1 VKANAGFSLVELLLA
16 SAIGLLLVSITLVLT
31 GQAEGTF
38 QAQPDAAD
46 MQQRLRVAIDA
57 VTKDLMMAGAGMDV
71 GPAAGPLNRFFAPV
85 LPYRVGAWQPGEP
98 GSYDTRVISITFVP
112 RGAPQTTT
120 MDSLAGVTSDVRIR
134 LGAGCPVTDTLC
146 GFREEMSVVVFDDSG
161 AHDVFTVRAAAA
173 QTLSLEL
180 RGTQLSRAYSAGAY
194 IAQVSI
200 DTYYLKSDPPSG
212 AFQLAHYDGFRSD
225 VPVTDHVVDLGFE
238 YYGEPRPPA
247 VVRALSQTDGP
258 WTTYGPK
265 PPEAEVDDPRDSWP
279 AGENCVFA
287 LVGGSHVPR
296 LADLSLGGDG
306 LVRLDPASLS
316 DGPWC
321 PDAGVPGRFDA
332 DLLRIR
338 KVAVTM
344 RVQVASSALRG
355 PAGALF
361 ARGGIS
367 RGGERFV
374 PDQEIRFD
382 VTPRNLNLD
391 R

>member
-1 VKANAGFSLVELLLA
+1 MRADTGFSLVELLLA
-16 SAIGLLLVSITLVLT
+16 SAIGLLLVSATLVLT
-31 GQAEGTF
+31 SQAEGTF

-46 MQQRLRVAIDA
+46 MQQRLRVAVET
-57 VTKDLMMAGAGMDV
+57 VTRDLMMAGAGLDV
-71 GPAAGPLNRFFAPV
+71 GAAAGPLNRFFAPV
-85 LPYRVGAWQPGEP
+85 LPYRIGAWQPAEP
-98 GSYDTRVISITFVP
+98 GSFDTRAISIIFVP
-112 RGAPQTTT
+112 HGAPHTTT
-120 MDSLAGVTSDVRIR
+120 MDSLVGATGDVRIR

-146 GFREEMSVVVFDDSG
+146 GFREGMGVVVFDDSG
-161 AHDVFTVRAAAA
+161 AHDVFTVRAVAA

-180 RGTQLSRAYSAGAY
+180 RGTQLSRAYGAGAH
-194 IAQVSI
+194 IAQVSV

-225 VPVTDHVVDLGFE
+225 LPVTDQVVDLGFE
-238 YYGEPRPPA
+238 YYGEPRPPTLLRSLGEA
-247 VVRALSQTDGP
+247 DGP
-258 WTTYGPK
+258 WTTYGPR
-265 PPEAEVDDPRDSWP
+265 PPEAEVDDPRDTWP

-287 LVGGSHVPR
+287 LVAGSHVPR

-306 LVRLDPASLS
+306 LVRLDPASLR

-332 DLLRIR
+332 DLLRVR

-355 PAGALF
+355 PAGVLF

-367 RGGERFV
+367 KGGERFV

-382 VTPRNLNLD
+382 VTPRNLNLG

>member
-1 VKANAGFSLVELLLA
+1 MKAAAGFSLVELLLA
-16 SAIGLLLVSITLVLT
+16 SAIGLLLVATALVLT
-31 GQAEGTF
+31 SQAEGTF
-38 QAQPDAAD
+38 QAQPEAAD

-57 VTKDLMMAGAGMDV
+57 VTKDLMMAGAGMDL
-71 GPAAGPLNRFFAPV
+71 GAAAGPLDHFFAPV
-85 LPYRVGAWQPGEP
+85 LPYRIGAWQPGEP
-98 GSYDTRVISITFVP
+98 GSFDTRVISIVFVP
-112 RGAPQTTT
+112 QGAPQTTT
-120 MDSLAGVTSDVRIR
+120 MDSLVGATSDVRIK

-146 GFREEMSVVVFDDSG
+146 GFREEMGAVVFDDSG
-161 AHDVFTVRAAAA
+161 AHDFFTVRAAAG
-173 QTLSLEL
+173 QTLGLEL
-180 RGTQLSRAYSAGAY
+180 RGSQLSRAYGAGAH
-194 IAQVSI
+194 IAQVSV

-225 VPVTDHVVDLGFE
+225 MPMTDQVVDLAFE

-247 VVRALSQTDGP
+247 IVRALSEADGP

-265 PPEAEVDDPRDSWP
+265 PPESEVDDPRDAWP

-296 LADLSLGGDG
+296 LADLNPGADG
-306 LVRLDPASLS
+306 LVHLEPAILR

-332 DLLRIR
+332 DLLRVRQI
-338 KVAVTM
+338 VVTM

-355 PAGALF
+355 PAGVLF

-367 RGGERFV
+367 KGGERFV

>member
-1 VKANAGFSLVELLLA
+1 MKADAGFSLVELLLA
-16 SAIGLLLVSITLVLT
+16 SAIGLLLIATALVLT
-31 GQAEGTF
+31 SQAEGTF
-38 QAQPDAAD
+38 QAQPEAAD

-57 VTKDLMMAGAGMDV
+57 LTKDLMMAGAGMD
-71 GPAAGPLNRFFAPV
+71 GGAAAGPLHRFFAPV

-98 GSYDTRVISITFVP
+98 GSFDARVISIVFVP
-112 RGAPQTTT
+112 QGAPQTTT
-120 MDSLAGVTSDVRIR
+120 MDSVLGATSDIRIK
-134 LGAGCPVTDTLC
+134 LGAGCPATDAPC
-146 GFREEMSVVVFDDSG
+146 GFREGMGVVVFDESG
-161 AHDVFTVRAAAA
+161 AHDVFTVRAAAG

-180 RGTQLSRAYSAGAY
+180 RGAQLSRAYPSGAY

-200 DTYYLKSDPPSG
+200 DTYYLKDDPQSG

-225 VPVTDHVVDLGFE
+225 VPVIDQVVDLGFE

-247 VVRALSQTDGP
+247 IVRALSEAEGP

-265 PPEAEVDDPRDSWP
+265 PPEAEVDDPRDGWP

-287 LVGGSHVPR
+287 LIGGSQVPR
-296 LADLSLGGDG
+296 LADLDTGADG
-306 LVRLDPASLS
+306 LVRLDPASLR

-321 PDAGVPGRFDA
+321 PDAGAPNRFDA

-338 KVAVTM
+338 KIAVTM
-344 RVQVASSALRG
+344 RVQVASGALRG
-355 PAGALF
+355 PAGVLF

-367 RGGERFV
+367 KGGERFV

-382 VTPRNLNLD
+382 VVPRNLNFD

>member
-1 VKANAGFSLVELLLA
+1 VKADAGFSLVELLLA
-16 SAIGLLLVSITLVLT
+16 SAIGLLLVATALVLT
-31 GQAEGTF
+31 SQAEGTF
-38 QAQPDAAD
+38 KAQPEAAD

-57 VTKDLMMAGAGMDV
+57 VTKDLMMAGAGMD
-71 GPAAGPLNRFFAPV
+71 GGAAAGPLDRFFAPV
-85 LPYRVGAWQPGEP
+85 LPYRIGAWQPGEP
-98 GSYDTRVISITFVP
+98 GSFDTRVISIVFVP
-112 RGAPQTTT
+112 EGAPQTTT
-120 MDSLAGVTSDVRIR
+120 MDSLLGATSDVRIR

-146 GFREEMSVVVFDDSG
+146 GFREGMGVVLFDDSG
-161 AHDVFTVRAAAA
+161 AHDVFTVRAAAG

-194 IAQVSI
+194 IAQVSV

-225 VPVTDHVVDLGFE
+225 MPVTDQVVDLGFE

-247 VVRALSQTDGP
+247 IVRALSEADGP

-265 PPEAEVDDPRDSWP
+265 PPEAEVDDPRDAWP

-287 LVGGSHVPR
+287 LIEGSHVPR
-296 LADLSLGGDG
+296 LADLNAGADG
-306 LVRLDPASLS
+306 LVRLDPAILR

-321 PDAGVPGRFDA
+321 PDAGMPGRFDA
-332 DLLRIR
+332 DLLRVR
-338 KVAVTM
+338 KIVVTM

-355 PAGALF
+355 PAGVLF
-361 ARGGIS
+361 ARGGTS
-367 RGGERFV
+367 KGGERFV

-382 VTPRNLNLD
+382 VAPRNLNLD

>member
-1 VKANAGFSLVELLLA
+1 MKAAAGFSLVELLLA
-16 SAIGLLLVSITLVLT
+16 SAIGLLLVATALVLT
-31 GQAEGTF
+31 SQAEGTF
-38 QAQPDAAD
+38 QAQPEAAD

-57 VTKDLMMAGAGMDV
+57 VTKDLMMAGAGMD
-71 GPAAGPLNRFFAPV
+71 GGAAAGPLDRFFAPV
-85 LPYRVGAWQPGEP
+85 LPYRIGVWQPGEP
-98 GSYDTRVISITFVP
+98 GGFDTRVITIIFVP
-112 RGAPQTTT
+112 QGAPQTTT
-120 MDSLAGVTSDVRIR
+120 MDSLVAATSDVRIK

-146 GFREEMSVVVFDDSG
+146 GFREGMGVVVFDDSG
-161 AHDVFTVRAAAA
+161 AHDVFTVRAAAG
-173 QTLSLEL
+173 QVLSLEL
-180 RGTQLSRAYSAGAY
+180 RGAQLSRAYSAGAY
-194 IAQVSI
+194 IAQVSV
-200 DTYYLKSDPPSG
+200 DTYYLKSDPQSG

-225 VPVTDHVVDLGFE
+225 MPVTDQVVDLGFE

-247 VVRALSQTDGP
+247 LVRALSEADGP

-265 PPEAEVDDPRDSWP
+265 PPEAKVDDPRDEWP

-287 LVGGSHVPR
+287 LTEGSHVPR
-296 LADLSLGGDG
+296 LADLNPGADG
-306 LVRLDPASLS
+306 LVRLDPASLR

-338 KVAVTM
+338 KIVVTM

-355 PAGALF
+355 PAGVLF
-361 ARGGIS
+361 SRGGIS
-367 RGGERFV
+367 KGGERFV

-382 VTPRNLNLD
+382 VAPRNLNLD